1 MLDGTYWI
9 NVMDLLDMIY
19 IDSYSSCSK
28 QVASESRSV
37 VSNSLW
43 PHGLYKESD
52 TTAWLNWSGLY
63 NPWNSPGQDT
73 GVGSLSLLQGI
84 FPTLGLNPGL
94 PLCRWI
100 LYPLSH
106 KWSPRILEWVAIPS
120 PVDLPN
126 PGIKS
131 WSPAMQTDSL
141 PTELS
146 GKPWYSILAV
156 LSLKITFYKLVWE
169 LIHDL

>member
-1 MLDGTYWI
+1 MLFGACWI

-52 TTAWLNWSGLY
+52 TTEWLNWSGLY
-63 NPWNSPGQDT
+63 NPWNSLSQNS
-73 GVGSLSLLQGI
+73 GVGRRSLLQGI
-84 FPTLGLNPGL
+84 FPTQGLNPGL
-94 PLCRWI
+94 LHCRQI
-100 LYPLSH
+100 LYQLSH
-106 KWSPRILEWVAIPS
+106 KGSPRILEWIAFPS

-126 PGIKS
+126 PGTEPG
-131 WSPAMQTDSL
+131 SPALQMDSL

-146 GKPWYSILAV
+146 GKPWCQEYIGE
-156 LSLKITFYKLVWE
+156 K
-169 LIHDL
+169 